1 MTKDSKSKTENRTI
15 PVNDNMDR
23 RTFLKRSALAGM
35 AGLAASVAP
44 VNILANT
51 DIPEKQEQF
60 PDLKFNSNG
69 KFKILQLTDTH
80 YVSGDP
86 RSERA
91 LKNVAEMLDTER
103 PDLVIHTG
111 DVIFGKPA
119 EGQGDRV
126 MEMEKRHRKFA
137 AVSKAI
143 QPFTAA
149 HEETDCD
156 LLLVGITSTNGA
168 LEEAREC
175 LEAEGRK
182 VNHIQL
188 RLISPFPAEELR
200 PYIEG
205 AKKVL
210 IVEEDLTAQ
219 LREQF
224 AIRFDCH
231 DKLLSLL
238 QYDGTPFLAS
248 TIINKSKEVI

>member
-1 MTKDSKSKTENRTI
+1 
-15 PVNDNMDR
+15 
-23 RTFLKRSALAGM
+23 
-35 AGLAASVAP
+35 
-44 VNILANT
+44 
-51 DIPEKQEQF
+51 
-60 PDLKFNSNG
+60 
-69 KFKILQLTDTH
+69 
-80 YVSGDP
+80 
-86 RSERA
+86 
-91 LKNVAEMLDTER
+91 
-103 PDLVIHTG
+103 
-111 DVIFGKPA
+111 
-119 EGQGDRV
+119 

-188 RLISPFPAEELR
+188 RLISPFPAEELC

-231 DKLLSLL
+231 DKLLSLCSMTARRSWL
-238 QYDGTPFLAS
+238 RPLS
-248 TIINKSKEVI
+248 INPRRSSDYGFTERL